1 MSHSSNNDIRSGQLT
16 RYGVGV
22 GVGVDG
28 QYRVK
33 AHE

>member
-22 GVGVDG
+22 GVDG